1 MTAKETFDLDDEDD
15 EDEGGNNRVDGQATA
30 DRMRDEQ
37 IRARL
42 AEAGI
47 EEEEKAS
54 LKEEKVIFCYFFMKG
69 FPKRVKLKKN
79 NNFILMIFVLF
90 QRKRY
95 LEVSI

>member
-1 MTAKETFDLDDEDD
+1 MTAKETFDLDDEEN
-15 EDEGGNNRVDGQATA
+15 EDADRNNQVDGQATA

-54 LKEEKVIFCYFFMKG
+54 LEEEKVIFCYFYEKF
-69 FPKRVKLKKN
+69 F
-79 NNFILMIFVLF
+79 
-90 QRKRY
+90 
-95 LEVSI
+95 